1 MARLPNVPRWRGHRD
16 LRPTEI
22 PTGLRDWLCEQRSLT
37 RRLRLQCPAP
47 FSLEL
52 LSQRWERPLADER
65 LALKIRPGRLTL
77 VRQVRMLCAGRA
89 LVFARS
95 VIPADT
101 LRGRPGRLAHLGTR
115 PLADMLFTEGGV
127 KRGEM
132 EFALLGPGAP
142 LCGLTIQAL
151 NTEPHGLWARRS
163 LFLIRRKPLLVSEV
177 FLPEIG
183 DAEA

>member
-1 MARLPNVPRWRGHRD
+1 MASQPNVPRWRGRRH

-22 PTGLRDWLCEQRSLT
+22 PTGLRDWLCEPRSLT
-37 RRLRLQCPAP
+37 RKMRRQCPAP

-65 LALKIRPGRLTL
+65 LALGIRPGRLSL
-77 VRQVRMLCAGRA
+77 VRQVRLLCGGQA

-95 VIPADT
+95 VIPLHT
-101 LRGRPGRLAHLGTR
+101 LRGRPGRLARLGTR
-115 PLADMLFTEGGV
+115 PLADVLFTDGSV
-127 KRGEM
+127 RRGEM
-132 EFALLGPGAP
+132 EFTLLGPGAA
-142 LCGLTIQAL
+142 LLGLSVQAL

-163 LFLIRRKPLLVSEV
+163 LFLIKRKPLLVSEV

-183 DAEA
+183 DAKA